1 VGVKKMKR
9 SSNYFL
15 TLNKEII
22 FIGNKKDTEKKR
34 KEYKRN
40 GVKVH
45 KHFSPVSYENS
56 IGVLI

>member
-1 VGVKKMKR
+1 MKT

-40 GVKVH
+40 GVKVQ

>member
-1 VGVKKMKR
+1 MKR

-45 KHFSPVSYENS
+45 NHFSPVSYENS